1 MEPHLSA
8 ELTLLGMACDLV
20 GGLYLAYD
28 LFGGEK
34 GPLSTITRLVNYSLL
49 MIAGFLF
56 TLGPKFA
63 LLAGIGL
70 GSAFGLHI
78 DRIGKGK
85 ADTFRFLLGIGTIR
99 AVSVIL
105 ALRAVGYTSLGLT
118 IGLGAFLVTIF
129 STKLKITPAAFYQ
142 SDKKPHLKKAQL
154 IIAMS
159 LGGLAVTMALVGASF
174 DSDSLEVVH
183 FGIKLG
189 LTFAGTVL
197 IVTTISP
204 MIEWYA
210 DNLPDRSFGIAGAIL
225 FMTGFL
231 IQAIPSLVVM
241 FDIVK

>member
-56 TLGPKFA
+56 PLGPKFA
-63 LLAGIGL
+63 LIAGIGL

-85 ADTFRFLLGIGTIR
+85 PDTFGFLIGIGALR
-99 AVSVIL
+99 AVTVIL
-105 ALRAVGYTSLGLT
+105 ALWVADYKSIAIVLGPCAMLMT
-118 IGLGAFLVTIF
+118 LL
-129 STKLKITPAAFYQ
+129 SKKLRITPAEFYQ

-154 IIAMS
+154 LIALALGVLAIATS
-159 LGGLAVTMALVGASF
+159 LIGASIGM
-174 DSDSLEVVH
+174 DSLKAAH

-189 LTFAGTVL
+189 LTFAGNVL
-197 IVTTISP
+197 IVTTLSP

-210 DNLPDRSFGIAGAIL
+210 DNLPDRSFGFAGAIL

-231 IQAIPSLVVM
+231 IQAIPSLVTM

>member
-1 MEPHLSA
+1 MEPHFSA

-34 GPLSTITRLVNYSLL
+34 GPLSTMTRLVNYSLL
-49 MIAGFLF
+49 MIAGFIF

-63 LLAGIGL
+63 LIAGIGL
-70 GSAFGLHI
+70 GTAFGLHI

-85 ADTFRFLLGIGTIR
+85 KETFWFLVGIGTIR
-99 AVSVIL
+99 ALAISL
-105 ALRAVGYTSLGLT
+105 ALYISDFKTLALILGPAAL
-118 IGLGAFLVTIF
+118 IISIV
-129 STKLKITPAAFYQ
+129 SPKLKLTPAEFYQ

-154 IIAMS
+154 VIALA
-159 LGGLAVTMALVGASF
+159 LGGLAAATAIVGANF
-174 DSDSLEVVH
+174 GADSVKVAH

-197 IVTTISP
+197 VATTLAP

-210 DNLPDRSFGIAGAIL
+210 DNLPDRSFGFAGAIL

>member
-1 MEPHLSA
+1 MEPHFSA

-34 GPLSTITRLVNYSLL
+34 GPLSTMTRLVNYSLL
-49 MIAGFLF
+49 MIAGFIF
-56 TLGPKFA
+56 PLGPKFA
-63 LLAGIGL
+63 LIAGIGL
-70 GSAFGLHI
+70 GTAFGLHI

-85 ADTFRFLLGIGTIR
+85 KETFWSLVAIGTIR
-99 AVSVIL
+99 ALAITL
-105 ALRAVGYTSLGLT
+105 ALYISDYKTLAFILGPAALLMS
-118 IGLGAFLVTIF
+118 II
-129 STKLKITPAAFYQ
+129 SPKLKLTPAEFYQ

-154 IIAMS
+154 VIALA
-159 LGGLAVTMALVGASF
+159 LGGLATATAIVGANF
-174 DSDSLEVVH
+174 GADSVKVAH

-197 IVTTISP
+197 VVTTLAP

-210 DNLPDRSFGIAGAIL
+210 DNLPDRSFGFAGAIL

>member
-1 MEPHLSA
+1 MEPHFSA

-49 MIAGFLF
+49 MIAGFIF
-56 TLGPKFA
+56 PLGPKFA
-63 LLAGIGL
+63 LIAGIGL
-70 GSAFGLHI
+70 GAAFGLHI

-85 ADTFRFLLGIGTIR
+85 SDTFWFLLGIGAIR
-99 AVSVIL
+99 ALALTLALWVVDYKSLAIILGPLSLLVSVIL
-105 ALRAVGYTSLGLT
+105 P
-118 IGLGAFLVTIF
+118 
-129 STKLKITPAAFYQ
+129 KLKITPAEFYQ
-142 SDKKPHLKKAQL
+142 SDKKPHLKRAQL
-154 IIAMS
+154 IIALV
-159 LGGLAVTMALVGASF
+159 LGGLAAATALVGASF
-174 DSDSLEVVH
+174 GGDSLKVAH

-197 IVTTISP
+197 VVTTLSP

-210 DNLPDRSFGIAGAIL
+210 DNLPDRSFGFAGAIL